1 LRCLKENAVGGLIV
15 VQTSI
20 QIQTIENDSLAIG
33 WAGHRTLTIDRP
45 EADGGRGLGYNG
57 GELLLLAVGAC
68 YCNDL
73 FREAAI
79 RMISLKQVQ
88 IEVQGDW
95 GGTPAVARQI
105 EFSVT
110 VEAETTQSE
119 ILELIR
125 QTDQLAEV
133 PNSLRLG
140 IPVKPGIVRAISTVG
155 K

>member
-1 LRCLKENAVGGLIV
+1 LRCLKEKAVGGLRV
-15 VQTSI
+15 VQTNI
-20 QIQTIENDSLAIG
+20 QIQTIENNSLAIG
-33 WAGHRTLTIDRP
+33 WAGHRTLTVDRP
-45 EADGGRGLGYNG
+45 EADGGRGLGFNG

-79 RMISLKQVQ
+79 RTITIKQVQ
-88 IEVQGDW
+88 IEVQGEW

-105 EFSVT
+105 EVSVM

-119 ILELIR
+119 ILELIH

-140 IPVKPGIVRAISTVG
+140 IPVKLGLVRALSTVD

>member
-1 LRCLKENAVGGLIV
+1 M
-15 VQTSI
+15 VQTNI
-20 QIQTIENDSLAIG
+20 QIQTIENNSLAIG
-33 WAGHRTLTIDRP
+33 WAGHRTLTVDRP
-45 EADGGRGLGYNG
+45 EADGGRGLGFNG

-79 RMISLKQVQ
+79 RMITIKQVQ
-88 IEVQGDW
+88 IEVQGEW

-105 EFSVT
+105 EVSVT

-119 ILELIR
+119 ILELIH

-140 IPVKPGIVRAISTVG
+140 IPVKLGLVRALSTVD